1 MDLLDLFFYFF
12 GKMSDLSYE
21 DAFKMAINLIENS
34 FPTKDD
40 VSLFI
45 RLIIEYPK
53 ITTMYIERIQVE
65 DEELEAEGDESQ
77 QDNAGYTLF
86 SYLTYF
92 ADDIDL
98 EEDYVLQI
106 LELLLKINDK
116 YVARLS
122 EAEKNITIK
131 SYNRH
136 NLVNRIADD
145 GQTPLGLALERRCY
159 RIVKFLLLNCACT
172 MSVGDEHDPE
182 AIDGFNT
189 DFEGLDH
196 DVCDNFNIGMSEC
209 LDYIGLDES
218 LEMENYDKIIRTCFV
233 MRLLGEHG
241 FHDYGVAEDLFEY

>member
-1 MDLLDLFFYFF
+1 MN
-12 GKMSDLSYE
+12 GLSYEDAFKNE

-98 EEDYVLQI
+98 EEDNVLQI

-122 EAEKNITIK
+122 VAEKNITI
-131 SYNRH
+131 
-136 NLVNRIADD
+136 NLVNRIAYD

-209 LDYIGLDES
+209 LDYIRIDER

>member
-1 MDLLDLFFYFF
+1 MN
-12 GKMSDLSYE
+12 DLSYE
-21 DAFKMAINLIENS
+21 DADADADAFKMAIKLIEDS

-40 VSLFI
+40 IALFI

-53 ITTMYIERIQVE
+53 ITTMFIERIQVE
-65 DEELEAEGDESQ
+65 GDEGAESQ

-98 EEDYVLQI
+98 EEDYALQI

-122 EAEKNITIK
+122 VAEKNITINR
-131 SYNRH
+131 YNRYY
-136 NLVNRIADD
+136 LVNRIADD

>member
-1 MDLLDLFFYFF
+1 
-12 GKMSDLSYE
+12 MSDLLSKE
-21 DAFKMAINLIENS
+21 GAFKMAINLIENS
-34 FPTKDD
+34 FPTKNDIA
-40 VSLFI
+40 LFM
-45 RLIIEYPK
+45 RLIIEYPMT
-53 ITTMYIERIQVE
+53 TTMFIERI
-65 DEELEAEGDESQ
+65 DAGDEGDEGAESQ

-98 EEDYVLQI
+98 EEDCALQI

-122 EAEKNITIK
+122 EAEKNLTID
-131 SYNRH
+131 RCD
-136 NLVNRIADD
+136 LVNRIAYD

-182 AIDGFNT
+182 VIDGFNT